1 MSNTIETEKNTV
13 IDIKI
18 SIRYCNRGGIDIAGF
33 DSFFDIGTEI
43 EEFEIRVVSFCKG
56 RFLQSGAFFTIWWA
70 NFAIEIVKNAQLQN
84 SPTQL
89 QGRAKPN
96 FWTRNRNQWVLKGN
110 FRTTK
115 SKPICMNGIIQN
127 QNRNQFLI
135 NKKFEIKI
143 KIKMQK
149 AVLFKTETETNI
161 RSYLVTMTSY
171 FQFPMPNYGQRLT
184 KQSEYKDFIS
194 K

>member
-1 MSNTIETEKNTV
+1 MAEIWRP
-13 IDIKI
+13 
-18 SIRYCNRGGIDIAGF
+18 SIIL
-33 DSFFDIGTEI
+33 
-43 EEFEIRVVSFCKG
+43 
-56 RFLQSGAFFTIWWA
+56 FLMRMF
-70 NFAIEIVKNAQLQN
+70 
-84 SPTQL
+84 

-135 NKKFEIKI
+135 YKKFKI
-143 KIKMQK
+143 KIKTEMQK

-161 RSYLVTMTSY
+161 RSYLVTMMS
-171 FQFPMPNYGQRLT
+171 
-184 KQSEYKDFIS
+184 
-194 K
+194 